1 MQADATIHVIDDDD
15 GVRRSLAFLLRSA
28 GIEAVAYAS
37 AIAFLDSV
45 SAIRSGCVVTDVRM
59 PDMNGIELLKR
70 VREFDMALPVI
81 VMTGHGDL
89 SLAVEAMKAGAADFL
104 EKPFDDETLLA
115 SVRRALRP
123 GGADGEQKVDGLE
136 FRRRIG
142 TLTERERDVF
152 AHLIEGHSG
161 KMIAK
166 SLGVSSS
173 SVEIDR
179 ANVMGKMN
187 ATSLSKLVRMAMVA
201 GTAGENP

>member
-1 MQADATIHVIDDDD
+1 MQDDATIHVIDDDE

-45 SAIRSGCVVTDVRM
+45 SAIRAGCVVTDVRM
-59 PDMNGIELLKR
+59 PDMNGIELLKC
-70 VREFDMALPVI
+70 VRALDVALPVI

-115 SVRRALRP
+115 SVRLAMRP
-123 GGADGEQKVDGLE
+123 GGVDADQKADGLE
-136 FRRRIG
+136 YRRRIG

-152 AHLIEGHSG
+152 ESLIEGHSG
-161 KMIAK
+161 KTIAK
-166 SLGVSSS
+166 SLGISPS

-179 ANVMGKMN
+179 ANVMIKMN
-187 ATSLSKLVRMAMVA
+187 ATSLSKLVRMAMIA
-201 GTAGENP
+201 GSVGENP